1 MLLEGRFEMPNSQ
14 HHPDSDKSPGSE
26 PTEQSCEEGVENL
39 HQDVAE
45 RREVLAELA
54 AYDKEIGI

>member
-1 MLLEGRFEMPNSQ
+1 MPNSQ
-14 HHPDSDKSPGSE
+14 HHSDSDKSPGSE
-26 PTEQSCEEGVENL
+26 PTEQACEEGVENL
-39 HQDVAE
+39 HENVAE